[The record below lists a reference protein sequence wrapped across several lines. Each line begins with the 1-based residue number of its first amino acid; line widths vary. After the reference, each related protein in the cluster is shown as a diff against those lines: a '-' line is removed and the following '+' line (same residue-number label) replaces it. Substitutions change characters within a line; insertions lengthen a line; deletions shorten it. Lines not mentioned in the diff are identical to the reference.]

1 MTNINT
7 LIIAGNLTRDPELK
21 QFPSGKTV
29 CHFSIAHNSRRF
41 DKQSQQW
48 KDGDPLYVECDAW
61 GRLASAIAGNYHK
74 GARLILTGGLEP
86 NEWTGSDGVKHKS
99 MRLLVTAAARQPAN
113 PERNQATA
121 TRMPPT
127 ISQPARDT
135 APVPGGEPWAAYSGS
150 TYDAPDF

>member
-7 LIIAGNLTRDPELK
+7 LIIAGNLIRDPELK

-74 GARLILTGGLEP
+74 GARLILTGALEP

-99 MRLLVTAAARQPAN
+99 MRLLVTAAARQPTN
-113 PERNQATA
+113 PEQNQAKA
-121 TRMPPT
+121 TPAPPT
-127 ISQPARDT
+127 MSQPAYN
-135 APVPGGEPWAAYSGS
+135 APVSGGEPWAAYSGS
-150 TYDAPDF
+150 AYNAPDF

>member
-29 CHFSIAHNSRRF
+29 CHFSIAHNNRRF

-86 NEWTGSDGVKHKS
+86 KEWTGSDGVKHKS

-113 PERNQATA
+113 LEQNQATA
-121 TRMPPT
+121 TPMPPT
-127 ISQPARDT
+127 MSQSAYN
-135 APVPGGEPWAAYSGS
+135 APTPGGEPWAAYNGS
-150 TYDAPDF
+150 VYNAPDF